1 MTAKATRIARA
12 HYSATLEEVVD
23 LNFFT
28 VKQNV
33 AKVISNSFTDIEVVL
48 PRDIKF
54 NEILNLVL
62 YIFFCRCSVWHE

>member
-48 PRDIKF
+48 PRDIK
-54 NEILNLVL
+54 VQ
-62 YIFFCRCSVWHE
+62 